1 MSLLYTRLSALPVS
15 ESLATAQR
23 IVVQGPTGLE
33 QAPLP
38 LLKTWFTADVNARID
53 SLEVGGTGPS
63 IWPTARQLSLT
74 GMATGAA
81 SFDGSQ
87 DVALEVTVPDAALTT
102 AKVAGLGTTLLG
114 LRTDVDAKAPLNHTH
129 GTTLTQVNTNTYADI
144 PVGPSIATSG
154 TELPVNYS
162 AVFTFNGGSDR
173 TAQFAVGSQSDEFYW
188 RGFRNTNGGWQAWRR
203 LWHAGN
209 FDPTLK
215 ANLASPSFTGT
226 TTTQELHVAAATAGS
241 HAIVRLRDQSGG
253 NQGMIWW
260 DRTNDWIRISR
271 NNAAGG
277 GIEGDL
283 VLTAT
288 DLQWN
293 GNNVYHAGNLNLSTK
308 LDVGAAGVDYMTT
321 APIYYNASASQNC
334 DNFTPGRYLV
344 ARENTNVPA
353 QTEAFWYIETLR
365 TYLDNNSMIQRAYG
379 YQSGEMWTRYRYA
392 GVWGA
397 WRRVWDNTNLSTAN
411 YLTTGAFGLG
421 STSIVNNTGW
431 NTVTQTGFYRM
442 AGDMAGGAPADGA
455 DHDVLHI
462 QSTGGDASQLAFTSN
477 TTLSFRVKDDGSTWG
492 AWRSIYHT
500 GNFNPATKWDVSE
513 ATTIGL
519 NGASGTTDFNTMAD
533 RVRFFRGINTAANRP
548 ADYTVN
554 TSLYYDAD
562 TAGQLSVR
570 VGDGDGLY
578 FRRKTA
584 ATWQAWRT
592 VWHDGNLDGAALM
605 MHRGSIGGSVDIDT
619 YQSTGTWHQ
628 PLNANTATGA
638 NYPVALAGRLDVYFP
653 TTSMGWQEYTA
664 YNNGARFRRAFYN
677 NVWTGWIQQH
687 DTGNLDLSTVVR
699 TGSAQTIGGTK
710 TFTAVPY
717 INVGTGLL
725 SEFRFQ
731 VDSVNVGGMFSDATR
746 TAMYNEG
753 VGDLVFRPN
762 GRGSTAYQV
771 IMNQSGMSWNGQ
783 SVWHAGNLNT
793 AAFLSRNA
801 SGTTQSGVADMGVVD
816 NSITTGVYW
825 NDTGTTGAPTTQRQ
839 HWWHSRRAA
848 GGGEAQLSIDETS
861 GTIYSRAR
869 VTGAWTPWR
878 TYYHNGNLDL
888 SNYVNITAAQD
899 VGGLKTFTYG
909 AIRIQGWGADSSSGV
924 VYLGALDRYMY
935 KPGGVDRF
943 DFKVSDTQ
951 TASLSTGGTIWTA
964 NNFDPNTKMGVTQA
978 PFGGSP
984 SVNDVAADKIVHFK
998 SDAATMTG
1006 ALVLVAP
1013 SGANAVMHRINV
1025 RGVNYTTGRQFDLS
1039 VVGYKASATS
1049 GWTNMSKIVT
1059 GREDTAARWG
1069 ITPDG
1074 RNCLILGDVNTNWS
1088 YFHMVA
1094 DGVFGYTGA
1103 SAAYGTGWTTA
1114 LATDLSAYT
1123 YVTSVIPNTFSVT
1136 AVGTTIGDAGNEAR
1150 YSFNTD
1156 DWYYFSNPTN
1166 MGWYSTANG
1175 YGLRLTKA
1183 TKAVSV
1189 FGAFDTLG
1197 DITVGTNTGN
1207 LNFLSGA
1214 ITRQMVN
1221 LWGSAYGVGVQNNT
1235 EYFRTGGGFAW
1246 FRGGVHSATQFDP
1259 GAGGAIMAYLD
1270 STANFVTY
1278 GALYPGG
1285 PNGPQ
1290 IAGDATRMSVNKEL
1304 TVVSSNALRMVGGNY
1319 GAILRQ
1325 DGTNFYFLMT
1335 ASGDQYGSWN
1345 ALRPLQINMASGAV
1359 TVGTQVDISGHCSA
1373 NRFFTGYDSG
1383 VANSFSCSGWFR
1395 SNGDSGWFNS
1405 TYGGGWY
1412 MTDTT
1417 YVRTYGSKQVA
1428 AADFVISSDRNLK
1441 TNIVDLK
1448 YAGRLRPV
1456 HFQYREDGRHDFGFI
1471 AQEVQALYPE
1481 AVGKLGE
1488 HLQLSYH
1495 KLTAV
1500 LSHQINH
1507 VEDDVEAIKVE
1518 NTQLKAKV
1526 DQLEESYTGLR
1537 NELDTLKE
1545 QMADLLAKMGK

>member
-53 SLEVGGTGPS
+53 SLEVGGSGPS

-154 TELPVNYS
+154 NELPVNFS
-162 AVFTFNGGSDR
+162 AVFTFNGGADR

-209 FDPTLK
+209 FDPALK
-215 ANLASPSFTGT
+215 ANLAAPSFTGT
-226 TTTQELHVAAATAGS
+226 TTTQELHVAAASAGS
-241 HAIVRLRDQSGG
+241 HAIFRLRDQSGG
-253 NQGMIWW
+253 NQGMVWW

-277 GIEGDL
+277 GIEGEL
-283 VLTAT
+283 ILTAT

-293 GNNVYHAGNLNLSTK
+293 GNNVYHTGNLNLANK
-308 LDVGAAGVDYMTT
+308 LNVGAAGVDYMTT
-321 APIYYNASASQNC
+321 APTYYNASASQNC

-365 TYLDNNSMIQRAYG
+365 TYLDNSNMIQRAYG
-379 YQSGEMWTRYRYA
+379 YQSGEMWTRYCYA

-397 WRRVWDNTNLSTAN
+397 WRRVWDNANLSTAN

-421 STSIVNNTGW
+421 GSAILNNTGW

-500 GNFNPATKWDVSE
+500 GNFNPTTKWDVSE
-513 ATTIGL
+513 ATAIGL

-584 ATWQAWRT
+584 ATWQSWRT

-628 PLNANTATGA
+628 PLNANTTTGA

-653 TTSMGWQEYTA
+653 TSSMGWQEYTA

-717 INVGTGLL
+717 INVGAGSL

-762 GRGSTAYQV
+762 GRGVTAYEAR
-771 IMNQSGMSWNGQ
+771 INQSGMTWNGNT
-783 SVWHAGNLNT
+783 VYHAGN
-793 AAFLSRNA
+793 
-801 SGTTQSGVADMGVVD
+801 
-816 NSITTGVYW
+816 
-825 NDTGTTGAPTTQRQ
+825 
-839 HWWHSRRAA
+839 
-848 GGGEAQLSIDETS
+848 
-861 GTIYSRAR
+861 
-869 VTGAWTPWR
+869 
-878 TYYHNGNLDL
+878 
-888 SNYVNITAAQD
+888 
-899 VGGLKTFTYG
+899 
-909 AIRIQGWGADSSSGV
+909 
-924 VYLGALDRYMY
+924 
-935 KPGGVDRF
+935 
-943 DFKVSDTQ
+943 
-951 TASLSTGGTIWTA
+951 
-964 NNFDPNTKMGVTQA
+964 FDPASKMGVTQS

-984 SVNDVAADKIVHFK
+984 SVNDVAADKIIHYKNDTANV
-998 SDAATMTG
+998 AG
-1006 ALVLVAP
+1006 ALVLIAP

-1025 RGVNYTTGRQFDLS
+1025 RGVNYSTGRQFDMS
-1039 VVGYKASATS
+1039 VVGYKANATS
-1049 GWTNMSKIVT
+1049 GWTNMSKIMT

-1074 RNCLILGDVNTNWS
+1074 RNCLILGDVSTVWS
-1088 YFHMVA
+1088 YVHLVA
-1094 DGVFGYTGA
+1094 DGVFGYSGA

-1114 LATDLSAYT
+1114 LVTDLSAYT

-1136 AVGTTIGDAGNEAR
+1136 AIGTTVGDVGNEGR
-1150 YSFNTD
+1150 YSFNID
-1156 DWYYFSNPTN
+1156 DWYYFSNATN

-1189 FGAFDTLG
+1189 FGAFDALG

-1214 ITRQMVN
+1214 VTRQMVN

-1235 EYFRTGGGFAW
+1235 EYFRTGGAFAW

-1270 STANFVTY
+1270 SAANFVAY

-1290 IAGDATRMSVNKEL
+1290 IAGDTTRMSVNKEL
-1304 TVVSSNALRMVGGNY
+1304 TVVSSNALRMIGGNY

-1325 DGTNFYFLMT
+1325 DGTNFYLLMT

-1345 ALRPLQINMASGAV
+1345 ALRPLQINMASGSV
-1359 TVGTQVDISGHCSA
+1359 TVGTQVDVSGHCSA
-1373 NRFFTGYDSG
+1373 NRFFTGYDAG

-1428 AADFVISSDRNLK
+1428 AADFVISSDRDLK

-1471 AQEVQALYPE
+1471 AQEVQPLYPE

-1488 HLQLSYH
+1488 HLQLSYP

-1500 LSHQINH
+1500 LSYQINH

-1518 NTQLKAKV
+1518 NAQLKAKV
-1526 DQLEESYTGLR
+1526 EQLEESYTGLR